1 MQQPNRLRVISFL
14 VEQAGVQVPL
24 RDLPEVLGP
33 NWFELDTLDSPGFTP
48 EDGKV
53 LASCLAETLLGESW
67 PDDASPP
74 EHLDFLMRLQAAA
87 LSRGWRTETAVAIT
101 TLESEWGMD
110 IWQGLFSA
118 PTLPDSATLKRA
130 LSYNKK
136 VDEAASDRTG
146 EVLNWY
152 SEISGIVLSEGN
164 LGQLPAMSEAL
175 RGIYCRYGLEHDTP
189 DHAAMRAQSL
199 ALWLLDE
206 PWPETQVWEQNM
218 VFVARLQTAT
228 LSEGLRVEPER
239 WRWDTVR
246 AFQES
251 GL

>member
-1 MQQPNRLRVISFL
+1 MQQANRLRVISFL

-24 RDLPEVLGP
+24 QDLPEVLGP
-33 NWFELDTLDSPGFTP
+33 NWFELDTLDSPSLTP

-53 LASCLAETLLGESW
+53 LTSCLAETLLGEPW

-74 EHLDFLMRLQAAA
+74 EHADFLMRLQTAA
-87 LSRGWRTETAVAIT
+87 LSCGWRTETEVAIT
-101 TLESEWGMD
+101 ALENEWGMD
-110 IWQGLFSA
+110 IWRGLFSV

-130 LSYNKK
+130 LGYNKK
-136 VDEAASDRTG
+136 VGKAASDRTG

-152 SEISGIVLSEGN
+152 SEISGVVLSEGD

-175 RGIYCRYGLEHDTP
+175 RGSYRRYGLEHDTP

-206 PWPETQVWEQNM
+206 PWPETRVWEQNR
-218 VFVARLQTAT
+218 VFVARLQTAA

-239 WRWDTVR
+239 WCWDTVR
-246 AFQES
+246 VFQES